1 MFSGGVLNREPTI
14 FRGLSAYDC
23 ARQTLKSSF
32 DVILQKNLPGRQ
44 EKVGSFDDK
53 RYYSF
58 FYYNTHKLT
67 TAANLNII
75 NQKIM
80 KPINFPAK

>member
-1 MFSGGVLNREPTI
+1 MFSGGVLNREPPI

-44 EKVGSFDDK
+44 EKVGSFDDI
-53 RYYSF
+53 REG
-58 FYYNTHKLT
+58 LT
-67 TAANLNII
+67 IHFLLITLIS
-75 NQKIM
+75 
-80 KPINFPAK
+80 